1 MAPTAA
7 RPAEMAFRELIRLYG
22 LLERVMQPY
31 FARFGISGSQWGI
44 LRTLDR
50 AEREGLTALR
60 LTDLSDRLLIRPP
73 SVTGAIDRME
83 RDGLVVRD
91 ASATDLRSKNIR
103 LTDQGRRLIEQVLSG
118 HREQIKRVLAALT
131 AAQQSQLQSLL
142 DQLGDH
148 LENLRA
154 CRSAHE
160 HAPAVNRN

>member
-1 MAPTAA
+1 
-7 RPAEMAFRELIRLYG
+7 FG

-44 LRTLDR
+44 LRTLHR

-83 RDGLVVRD
+83 RDGLVIRD
-91 ASATDLRSKNIR
+91 ASAVDLRSKHIR
-103 LTDQGRRLIEQVLSG
+103 LTAHGRQLIVQVLSG
-118 HREQIKRVLAALT
+118 HREQIQRVLAVLSP
-131 AAQQSQLQSLL
+131 AQQAQLQSLL

-148 LENLRA
+148 LEELRGHGA
-154 CRSAHE
+154 RE
-160 HAPAVNRN
+160 RAPAVNRN